1 MYETNRSQ
9 THGACTLV
17 HPGVRDKSISDT
29 RRLSRTPGCTRQ
41 IDLRHTALVHSYT
54 RVYKTNQSQTPG
66 ACLIHPG
73 VQDKSISDTRRLS
86 RTPGCTRQIDL
97 RHTAL
102 VSYTRVYE
110 TNRSQTPGACLVH
123 PGVRDKSISD
133 TRCLSRTPGCM
144 RQIDLRHPGLVSYIR
159 VYETI
164 DLRHP
169 ALVSYTRVYETID
182 LRHPALVSYTRVY
195 ETSVSDVIMTSQW
208 HTNIDITKAYK
219 Y

>member
-9 THGACTLV
+9 TPGACLV

-41 IDLRHTALVHSYT
+41 IDLRHTALVSYT
-54 RVYKTNQSQTPG
+54 RVYKTKSISDTRRLSHTPGCISDTRRLSHTPGGMRQIDLRHPGLVSYTRVYETNRSQTPG

-73 VQDKSISDTRRLS
+73 VRDKSISDTRRLS

-97 RHTAL
+97 RHPAL
-102 VSYTRVYE
+102 ASYTWVYE

-133 TRCLSRTPGCM
+133 TRRLSRTPGCR
-144 RQIDLRHPGLVSYIR
+144 RQSI
-159 VYETI
+159 
-164 DLRHP
+164 
-169 ALVSYTRVYETID
+169 
-182 LRHPALVSYTRVY
+182 
-195 ETSVSDVIMTSQW
+195 SDTQRLSRTPCV
-208 HTNIDITKAYK
+208 
-219 Y
+219 